1 VIHRDR
7 AAAEATVCSLCS
19 LCQHDWSSIRAD
31 PEMHGTEASNQYARD
46 QAFRFTSYRALLRS
60 VHRPSLSPPLA
71 SRPMLK
77 LVAGRSQIIDTG
89 HDAIFSLRY
98 RDVPVAYVPFAGEQ
112 HGYRRAENIQRALD
126 TELFFYGRVF
136 GFEPANPVEPVIIE
150 TPSRVTVGASG
161 R

>member
-1 VIHRDR
+1 
-7 AAAEATVCSLCS
+7 
-19 LCQHDWSSIRAD
+19 
-31 PEMHGTEASNQYARD
+31 
-46 QAFRFTSYRALLRS
+46 
-60 VHRPSLSPPLA
+60 
-71 SRPMLK
+71 MLK